1 MRSSFKKIKRPN
13 GMPKVIEDVAE
24 LNFEGAT
31 STYTGRARTCCCG
44 CAGVHR
50 YTATAVARQIDRIKK
65 LVAEGYVAEVGRNYV
80 SVEVASHGANG
91 RMYNVYFC

>member
-1 MRSSFKKIKRPN
+1 
-13 GMPKVIEDVAE
+13 
-24 LNFEGAT
+24 
-31 STYTGRARTCCCG
+31 
-44 CAGVHR
+44 
-50 YTATAVARQIDRIKK
+50 